1 MIIFSIEL
9 STICASIAICDDD
22 RVLAEE
28 SWIEPQARHQRLF
41 EVTPQLLKR
50 AGVDWP
56 KIDLFAV
63 GRGPGAFSGIRIGLM
78 ASQMF
83 AMPGG
88 KKTIAVS
95 SGDALALQIEGGNVV
110 ICGDARRGT
119 FWYGIRRGDTPCEWK
134 FCKAEEWAGV
144 ISTLGPDKTIT
155 AATSQWDRLELLR
168 KNSPANVHWIEGDQ
182 YPTARSVAKL
192 ALARTESETLE
203 PIYLHPPV

>member
-9 STICASIAICDDD
+9 STICASAAICDGD

-41 EVTPQLLKR
+41 DVTPQLLKQ
-50 AGVDWP
+50 AGLDWAQ
-56 KIDLFAV
+56 IDLFAV

-95 SGDALALQIEGGNVV
+95 SGDALASQIDGENVV

-119 FWYGIRRGDTPCEWK
+119 FWYGVRKGDAPCEWK
-134 FCKAEEWAGV
+134 FCKAEEWSNV
-144 ISTLGPDKTIT
+144 IASLGTDARVTV
-155 AATSQWDRLELLR
+155 ATSQWDRVEVLR
-168 KNSPANVHWIEGDQ
+168 KNSPANVRWIEGDQ

-203 PIYLHPPV
+203 PIYLHPAV